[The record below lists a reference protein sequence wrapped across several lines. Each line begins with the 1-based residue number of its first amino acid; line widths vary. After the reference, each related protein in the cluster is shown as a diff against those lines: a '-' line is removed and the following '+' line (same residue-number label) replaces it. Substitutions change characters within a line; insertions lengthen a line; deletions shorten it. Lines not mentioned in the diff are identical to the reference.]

1 MSFAISPVVLP
12 IAKTIGEFLF
22 GRFGDSFIDTALIRR
37 RTKKIL
43 LEDKKKINCLF
54 QTEPEKAKIVEKLLF
69 EDIFQ
74 DTAFLFPVTPLPDD
88 KVELAWGKYCELD
101 GKSEGHSSLEDK
113 ALLIAC
119 IDNHNALIGKYL
131 LDYSDRLLLGVL
143 ERDRADLFGY
153 IGKTLNDESAL
164 QYNNERLD
172 YLHKQLEGILH
183 ALRMDQR
190 HYKILLALYSVAII
204 ALTVILAVA
213 LPSVLPKLTW
223 YNWQLLLILAVFLYA
238 FLLLFVLFMK
248 SYHRVEKYENR
259 ITYYVENLW
268 TIHFNTY
275 QGLFSE
281 LYPLN

>member
-1 MSFAISPVVLP
+1 M
-12 IAKTIGEFLF
+12 
-22 GRFGDSFIDTALIRR
+22 
-37 RTKKIL
+37 
-43 LEDKKKINCLF
+43 
-54 QTEPEKAKIVEKLLF
+54 
-69 EDIFQ
+69 
-74 DTAFLFPVTPLPDD
+74 
-88 KVELAWGKYCELD
+88 
-101 GKSEGHSSLEDK
+101 
-113 ALLIAC
+113 
-119 IDNHNALIGKYL
+119 
-131 LDYSDRLLLGVL
+131 L